1 MKNLPKLF
9 ISVIGCE
16 LVGFLG
22 TPFTISAIPTWYAT
36 LNKPFFAPPN
46 WIFGPVWTTLYL
58 LMGVAFYLILKQ
70 DWKKKRVRTA
80 ANYFLAQLGLNFIW
94 SPIFF
99 GLRAPL
105 LGLIVI
111 VAMWVLIVMTM
122 KKFYPLSRLAF
133 YLLVPYLLWVSFAT
147 LLNAAIVVLNWEPLL
162 EPSTKSPKPL
172 SLTKVWLIQKPK
184 PLEIYQLHLR

>member
-1 MKNLPKLF
+1 MKNLPKLVV
-9 ISVIGCE
+9 SVIGCE

-22 TPFTISAIPTWYAT
+22 TPFTISAIPTWYAI

-46 WIFGPVWTTLYL
+46 WIFGPVWTLLYF
-58 LMGVAFYLILKQ
+58 LMGIAFYLIWKQ
-70 DWKKKRVRTA
+70 GWQKKKVKA
-80 ANYFLAQLGLNFIW
+80 AGLFFLAQLGLNFIW

-99 GLRAPL
+99 GLRSPL

-111 VAMWVLIVMTM
+111 VAMWALIVMTM

-147 LLNAAIVVLNWEPLL
+147 LLNAAIVVLN
-162 EPSTKSPKPL
+162 
-172 SLTKVWLIQKPK
+172 
-184 PLEIYQLHLR
+184 

>member
-1 MKNLPKLF
+1 MKDLSKL
-9 ISVIGCE
+9 IVSVIGCE
-16 LVGFLG
+16 LVGLLG
-22 TPFTISAIPTWYAT
+22 TPFTISAISTWYVT

-46 WIFGPVWTTLYL
+46 WIFGPVWTLLYF
-58 LMGVAFYLILKQ
+58 LMGVAFYLIWKQ
-70 DWKKKRVRTA
+70 GWKKKKVKEA
-80 ANYFLAQLGLNFIW
+80 GLLFLTQLALNFIW

-111 VAMWVLIVMTM
+111 VAMWALIVMTM

-147 LLNAAIVVLNWEPLL
+147 LLNAAIVILN
-162 EPSTKSPKPL
+162 
-172 SLTKVWLIQKPK
+172 
-184 PLEIYQLHLR
+184 

>member
-1 MKNLPKLF
+1 MKNLPKLI

-22 TPFTISAIPTWYAT
+22 TPFTISAIPTWYTT

-46 WIFGPVWTTLYL
+46 WIFGPVWTLLYL
-58 LMGVAFYLILKQ
+58 LMGVAFYLIWKQ
-70 DWKKKRVRTA
+70 GWKKKKVKTA
-80 ANYFLAQLGLNFIW
+80 ELFFLAQLTLNFIW

-99 GLRAPL
+99 GLRSPL

-111 VAMWVLIVMTM
+111 VVMWVLIVMTM

-147 LLNAAIVVLNWEPLL
+147 ILNAAVVVLN
-162 EPSTKSPKPL
+162 
-172 SLTKVWLIQKPK
+172 
-184 PLEIYQLHLR
+184 